1 MPQQT
6 KTEALEEIARKM
18 RRDILDGTAPLD
30 EAWWWTDDV
39 KMQDRI
45 AHVLLDYDRDD
56 EPTLR
61 KQLVEM
67 ESLLAS
73 ARQSRDEA
81 VRACAQL
88 RESNVALIGDRNDW
102 RTKALALAP
111 IQPALVV
118 EEQGPWVVVRQAILR
133 TGWLFYNNQQEDD
146 WATSTDEAT
155 HFEDKA
161 VALVI
166 AAQTTKDYNTTWFAR
181 TLAEARAIEAQTA
194 GGQ

>member
-30 EAWWWTDDV
+30 GVWWWTDDV

-61 KQLVEM
+61 KQLIEM

-73 ARQSRDEA
+73 ARHSRDEA

-102 RTKALALAP
+102 RVKALALAP
-111 IQPALVV
+111 ILAD
-118 EEQGPWVVVRQAILR
+118 EAQGPWVVYDPADSVGEPFRFQFGWVKSCDSKDDAPFKDEGSTRCWIETCGNARYLAIPM
-133 TGWLFYNNQQEDD
+133 T
-146 WATSTDEAT
+146 A
-155 HFEDKA
+155 
-161 VALVI
+161 
-166 AAQTTKDYNTTWFAR
+166 
-181 TLAEARAIEAQTA
+181 ARAIEAAKA